1 MPGASM
7 WQHAHQ
13 KYACFQNYLLDC
25 FLKGE
30 TWAWWIPCTVMK
42 SPLLCQV
49 TLEICISE
57 TLAALDSFHRLA
69 EMPGYAVMCVLMR
82 LEVIRELLLG
92 LLNPTQRTH
101 LKWQISQISCG
112 SLCSPPESKGVLETW
127 EGTKRLLGRPSLQYR
142 QDWLVPPRRSH
153 SPTTSHKSQSFCSGP
168 QGPSTEYSIS
178 ARTQLQTVAPNKKP
192 TRSGLPLCPF
202 SATAKY

>member
-1 MPGASM
+1 M
-7 WQHAHQ
+7 WLHAHQ

-30 TWAWWIPCTVMK
+30 TWAWCIPCTVMK

-57 TLAALDSFHRLA
+57 KLAAPDSFHRLA
-69 EMPGYAVMCVLMR
+69 EMPGHTVMCVLMR

-101 LKWQISQISCG
+101 LKWQMSQISCR

-127 EGTKRLLGRPSLQYR
+127 EGSKKTTGEAPSPLF
-142 QDWLVPPRRSH
+142 PPHRSH
-153 SPTTSHKSQSFCSGP
+153 SPTPSHMSQSFCSET
-168 QGPSTEYSIS
+168 QGLSTEHSIS
-178 ARTQLQTVAPNKKP
+178 AHTQLQTVAPNQKP
-192 TRSGLPLCPF
+192 TRSGLLLCLF

>member
-1 MPGASM
+1 MPGASV
-7 WQHAHQ
+7 WQHALQ

-30 TWAWWIPCTVMK
+30 TWTGCTPCTVMK

-57 TLAALDSFHRLA
+57 KLAAPDSFYRLA
-69 EMPGYAVMCVLMR
+69 EMPGYTVMCVLMR

-101 LKWQISQISCG
+101 LNWQISQISCG
-112 SLCSPPESKGVLETW
+112 SLCSPSESKGVLVTW
-127 EGTKRLLGRPSLQYR
+127 EGIKRLLGRPPLQSR
-142 QDWLVPPRRSH
+142 QDWLFPPHSSH
-153 SPTTSHKSQSFCSGP
+153 SLTTSHMSQSFCSWT
-168 QGPSTEYSIS
+168 QAPSTEHSIS
-178 ARTQLQTVAPNKKP
+178 AHTQLQTVAPN
-192 TRSGLPLCPF
+192 
-202 SATAKY
+202 

>member
-1 MPGASM
+1 M
-7 WQHAHQ
+7 WLHAYQ

-30 TWAWWIPCTVMK
+30 TWAWCIPCTAMK

-57 TLAALDSFHRLA
+57 KLAVPDSFHRLA
-69 EMPGYAVMCVLMR
+69 EMPGHTVMCVLMR

-101 LKWQISQISCG
+101 LKWQISQISCR
-112 SLCSPPESKGVLETW
+112 SLCSPPESKGVVETW
-127 EGTKRLLGRPSLQYR
+127 EGSKKTTGEAPSPVQTRL
-142 QDWLVPPRRSH
+142 
-153 SPTTSHKSQSFCSGP
+153 T
-168 QGPSTEYSIS
+168 GPSSLLPQPHHFTHVTKLLFRDPRPQHRALDFSTHTASDSSPKPEANQIW
-178 ARTQLQTVAPNKKP
+178 VASMPF
-192 TRSGLPLCPF
+192 LC
-202 SATAKY
+202 YC